1 MVSAWLCSDRPA
13 GRCTAG
19 GELAEA
25 VEHFGLF
32 APLAEV
38 TVQPQGLLVAGFGGR
53 VVADQL
59 LQHCKLAAGP
69 DLLVAVAEVT
79 VPILDQPQAGFGG
92 RVVTG

>member
-53 VVADQL
+53 VV
-59 LQHCKLAAGP
+59 
-69 DLLVAVAEVT
+69 
-79 VPILDQPQAGFGG
+79 
-92 RVVTG
+92 TG